1 MCGDQAGEQALAPHR
16 QGGLVV
22 ITPAG
27 VMQWG
32 LNGGTVG
39 VLGPVVPER
48 AESCLEEDRGS
59 KGATRMGLRSA
70 PGGA

>member
-1 MCGDQAGEQALAPHR
+1 M
-16 QGGLVV
+16 